1 MIMMGPKKDKG
12 GLMIAIMEKLKNG
25 KSSYEEGKE
34 HNEEMMEK
42 HHDGHGHY
50 EKYKHEVD
58 GMIKAIKDCV
68 EGDSDEEEYKEEFA
82 KCLKMFIK
90 KCVKDE
96 Y

>member
-12 GLMIAIMEKLKNG
+12 GLMVAIMEKLKNG

-42 HHDGHGHY
+42 HHDDESHN
-50 EKYKHEVD
+50 EKYKEE
-58 GMIKAIKDCV
+58 V
-68 EGDSDEEEYKEEFA
+68 EGLFEAMKKEDKEEFA
-82 KCLKMFIK
+82 KCLKMFVK

>member
-25 KSSYEEGKE
+25 KGSYEEGKE

-50 EKYKHEVD
+50 EKYKEEVD
-58 GMIKAIKDCV
+58 GMVKAMEHLLKG
-68 EGDSDEEEYKEEFA
+68 EDEDEHKEEFA
-82 KCLKMFIK
+82 KCLKMFVK

>member
-12 GLMIAIMEKLKNG
+12 GLMVAIMEKLKNG

-42 HHDGHGHY
+42 HHDDESHY
-50 EKYKHEVD
+50 EKYKEEVD
-58 GMIKAIKDCV
+58 GMVKAMEHLLK
-68 EGDSDEEEYKEEFA
+68 GDSDEDEHKEEFA
-82 KCLKMFIK
+82 KCLKMFVK

>member
-1 MIMMGPKKDKG
+1 MGPKKDKG
-12 GLMIAIMEKLKNG
+12 GLMVAIMEKLKNG
-25 KSSYEEGKE
+25 HSSYEEGKE

-50 EKYKHEVD
+50 EKYKEEVD
-58 GMIKAIKDCV
+58 GMVKAMEHLLK
-68 EGDSDEEEYKEEFA
+68 GDSDEAEHKEEFA
-82 KCLKMFIK
+82 KCLKMFVK

>member
-1 MIMMGPKKDKG
+1 MGPKKDKG
-12 GLMIAIMEKLKNG
+12 GLMVAIMEKLKHG
-25 KSSYEEGKE
+25 HSSYEEGKE

-50 EKYKHEVD
+50 EKYKEEVD
-58 GMIKAIKDCV
+58 GMVKAMEHLLK
-68 EGDSDEEEYKEEFA
+68 GDSDEDEHKEEFA
-82 KCLKMFIK
+82 KCLKMFVK